1 MTNATVTWLKSGG
14 RRIDHGDSYEDM
26 VSVGAGIK
34 ASGVPRS
41 EIFITTKVGDGG
53 LGLGTE
59 DINTQFEY
67 YLQQVG
73 ISYVD
78 LLLIHWPTSG
88 KNSSTPVCQMQQSTY
103 DATACRIDSWKALLA
118 IMKAG
123 KAKAVGVSNFNT
135 GAYRYY
141 ELAVCVH
148 RYDLF
153 N

>member
-1 MTNATVTWLKSGG
+1 VTNATVTWLKSGG

-26 VSVGAGIK
+26 VSVGAGIR

-41 EIFITTKVGDGG
+41 EMFITTKVGDGG
-53 LGLGTE
+53 LGLGAK
-59 DINTQFEY
+59 DVNAQFEY

-88 KNSSTPVCQMQQSTY
+88 DNSSTAVCQMHGSSY

-135 GAYRYY
+135 GA
-141 ELAVCVH
+141 
-148 RYDLF
+148 F
-153 N
+153 PSMN